1 MKVLLTKDAP
11 GIGRAGDIK
20 EVSDGHARN
29 FLIPRG
35 FGVLATEGL
44 VNKTTKESKEKKEKQ
59 EREKARMA
67 DFAQRIGKLKLI
79 LTGKASKDHLFAAI
93 RETEIADA
101 LKMQHGIEIDPK
113 TIIIREPI
121 KNLGL
126 TKTEIKFSNDLK
138 ATINIEVKPQ

>member
-44 VNKTTKESKEKKEKQ
+44 IHKTAKESKEKREKL
-59 EREKARMA
+59 EREQARMA
-67 DFAQRIGKLKLI
+67 DFAQKLGKLKLI

-93 RETEIADA
+93 RELDIANE
-101 LKMQHGIEIDPK
+101 LKRQHNIEVDPK
-113 TIIIREPI
+113 LIHLTAPI
-121 KNLGL
+121 KTLGPAQA
-126 TKTEIKFSNDLK
+126 EIKFSPTLK